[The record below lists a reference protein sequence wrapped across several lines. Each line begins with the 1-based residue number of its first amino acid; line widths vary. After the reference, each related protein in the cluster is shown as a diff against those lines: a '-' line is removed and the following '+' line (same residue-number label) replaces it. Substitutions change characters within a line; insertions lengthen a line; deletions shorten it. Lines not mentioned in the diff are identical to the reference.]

1 MFHVSEHRE
10 GIKAQV
16 GVTGLLW
23 ENDTGGH
30 EWRVIWEG
38 RRKAEAIAAADAC
51 PCHATVIRAHTAEV
65 IYDNGKAP
73 GSRVR
78 DCRPDKSIPIRA
90 PRDLAA
96 YRMDAVA

>member
-1 MFHVSEHRE
+1 MFHVHQHYE
-10 GIKAQV
+10 GIKGSI

-23 ENDTGGH
+23 ENDSGGH
-30 EWRVIWEG
+30 EWQVIWEG

-51 PCHATVIRAHTAEV
+51 TCHAVVTRAYSSEAIH
-65 IYDNGKAP
+65 DNGKAP

-78 DCRPDKSIPIRA
+78 DCRPDKAIPIRA

-96 YRMDAVA
+96 YRLQA